1 MRVSVRVA
9 CVVLYF
15 CLNTLQVVGAAP
27 KSKVFIRDAPGF
39 VSVGE
44 TIEVV
49 IQVELTADDRLLV
62 AGVMDHEVSILVST
76 VDLTT
81 NSYRTHRFRW
91 TVHEPGDFYIV
102 ASIVTNRST
111 SSARAQ
117 RSLVVVN

>member
-15 CLNTLQVVGAAP
+15 CLSTLQAGAAP
-27 KSKVFIRDAPGF
+27 KSKVFIQHAPSF
-39 VSVGE
+39 VAVGE

-49 IQVELTADDRLLV
+49 IQVELTADDRVLV
-62 AGVMDHEVSILVST
+62 AGVMDGDAILVGT
-76 VDLTT
+76 HVDLTT

-91 TVHEPGDFYIV
+91 TVHEPGDFHIV
-102 ASIVTNRST
+102 TSIVTNRWT

-117 RSLVVVN
+117 RSLVVLDG

>member
-9 CVVLYF
+9 CVLLYF
-15 CLNTLQVVGAAP
+15 CLSTLQVGAAP
-27 KSKVFIRDAPGF
+27 KSKVFIRDAPSF
-39 VSVGE
+39 VAVGE

-62 AGVMDHEVSILVST
+62 AGVVDDVSMLVST
-76 VDLTT
+76 HVDLMT
-81 NSYRTHRFRW
+81 NSYRTHRFGW
-91 TVHEPGDFYIV
+91 TVHEPGDFHIV